1 MAQQGS
7 LYLENGSWFV
17 RYWEIVRQPDGS
29 LKRKHPAHRLAS
41 VKDYPRKSE
50 VIPLKN
56 SFMEKLRKIG
66 FTPEAGV
73 SIVDFV
79 ENTFFPACERRL
91 SGGGTKCYRDSWKCH
106 IRQHV
111 IGLRLRDFRPV
122 DVQNLLNKEEM
133 THDKKLSHG
142 SYKLMKITLS
152 AIFTEARNLGLYEG
166 VNPTTGVRIPKGK
179 KHGRKRLAYSLEE
192 ILKHLQLFTS
202 DPIVIIN
209 EDGPYTPEV
218 RASIVRA
225 VIGVTAFAGLRI
237 GEVRGL
243 WWEDDG
249 GDVLSIC
256 RSMWRSTLK
265 NTKTEEPRKVELPP
279 SMIACLD
286 AHRLRQDEFRRQ
298 FGQDYRSDLDLIFAN
313 PDGSPLMPNS
323 ISSTVSRLCR
333 RLGLPK
339 GSSLHVLRH
348 SHASLLLADGVDLA
362 TVSARLG
369 HSSVRTTAD
378 IYSHAIR
385 GKDRVA
391 AQVWDHLMQQALGEK
406 SGGVT
411 LD

>member
-1 MAQQGS
+1 
-7 LYLENGSWFV
+7 
-17 RYWEIVRQPDGS
+17 
-29 LKRKHPAHRLAS
+29 

-50 VIPLKN
+50 VISLKN
-56 SFMEKLRKIG
+56 GFMEKLRKIG

-122 DVQNLLNKEEM
+122 DVQNLLNKEEK

-192 ILKHLQLFTS
+192 ILKHLQLFMT

-218 RASIVRA
+218 RAGIVRA
-225 VIGVTAFAGLRI
+225 VIGVTAFAGLRR

-243 WWEDDG
+243 WWDDDG

-265 NTKTEEPRKVELPP
+265 NTKTEEDVDEPGLVPIIKPLRLL
-279 SMIACLD
+279 LD
-286 AHRLRQDEFRRQ
+286 AIKPDHASGFIFPNTISGAL
-298 FGQDYRSDLDLIFAN
+298 DLDNLADRVIRPTLKAHN
-313 PDGSPLMPNS
+313 LMWKGWQAYRRGLATNLKELEVPDTT
-323 ISSTVSRLCR
+323 IQCI
-333 RLGLPK
+333 
-339 GSSLHVLRH
+339 LRH
-348 SHASLLLADGVDLA
+348 ENVSTTQRFYIKTASAVAVEAMKKLEEKISG
-362 TVSARLG
+362 TV
-369 HSSVRTTAD
+369 V
-378 IYSHAIR
+378 
-385 GKDRVA
+385 V
-391 AQVWDHLMQQALGEK
+391 Q
-406 SGGVT
+406 
-411 LD
+411 